1 MDIKNNYFVSLV
13 ISLLYL
19 LIKTG
24 EQKFVT
30 KEILPIKELIK
41 DSLII
46 FISSCLALNIIE
58 NINSAEVTEQTQIF
72 TGTPEF

>member
-24 EQKFVT
+24 KQKFVT

>member
-1 MDIKNNYFVSLV
+1 MDIKNNYFVSFV

-30 KEILPIKELIK
+30 KEINQIKDLIK

-46 FISSCLALNIIE
+46 FISSCLALNIID
-58 NINSAEVTEQTQIF
+58 NINSGEVTEQTQIF

>member
-19 LIKTG
+19 LIKSG
-24 EQKFVT
+24 EQKIVT
-30 KEILPIKELIK
+30 KEIIPIKDLIK

-46 FISSCLALNIIE
+46 FISSCLALNIID
-58 NINSAEVTEQTQIF
+58 NINSGEVTEQTQIF

>member
-1 MDIKNNYFVSLV
+1 MDIKNNYFVSFV

-30 KEILPIKELIK
+30 KEINQIKDLIK

-46 FISSCLALNIIE
+46 FISSCLALNIINNMKSGE
-58 NINSAEVTEQTQIF
+58 ITEQTQIF

>member
-1 MDIKNNYFVSLV
+1 MDIKNNYFVSFV

-30 KEILPIKELIK
+30 KEINQIKDLIK

-46 FISSCLALNIIE
+46 FISSCLALNII
-58 NINSAEVTEQTQIF
+58 NNMKHNGRA
-72 TGTPEF
+72 GG

>member
-1 MDIKNNYFVSLV
+1 MDIKNNYFISLV